1 MAMNCKTWA
10 RAAVLLT
17 VSGLCVSARADQ
29 VEVLHWWTSGGESK
43 AVSVLK
49 QNVEKQGV
57 TWKDFAVAGG
67 SGTNALTVLKTNVVA
82 GHPPSAA
89 QLKGPSIH
97 DWAEQG
103 ALVSIDAAAQGWD
116 KLIPAQVGKYLKYD
130 GHYVAAPVEIH
141 RMNWLYINKE
151 ALDKVGGSAPNNW
164 PEFFALADKMKAA
177 GYVAVAHGGQ
187 PWQDVNLWEG
197 VVLSQGADFY
207 RKALVDLDQKTLT
220 SDKMILVF
228 DTVRKIGTYFD
239 NGTTGRDWNLATMMV
254 INGKAGMQFMAD
266 WAKGEFARAG
276 KVPGKDYV
284 CVPRPGTTGSYMF
297 NSDSIAFFAQNGQTS
312 ATPGQLVL
320 AKAVMSPE
328 FQEQFSL
335 YKGSIPARIGIPM
348 DKFDDCAKRSYADE
362 QSAIKSNTI
371 VPSLAQGMAQSEA
384 VAGAIT
390 DVVTKFMHSTQDSK
404 TAVQALAAAAKVK

>member
-1 MAMNCKTWA
+1 MKRNVWIALAMAGALNTA
-10 RAAVLLT
+10 HA
-17 VSGLCVSARADQ
+17 ADQ
-29 VEVLHWWTSGGESK
+29 IEVLHWWTSGGESK
-43 AVSVLK
+43 AVGVLK
-49 QNVEKQGV
+49 QDVEKQGV

-67 SGTNALTVLKTNVVA
+67 SGTNALTVLKTNVVS

-103 ALVSIDAAAQGWD
+103 VLVDIDSATQGWD
-116 KLIPAQVGKYLKYD
+116 KLIPQQVGKFLKYD
-130 GHYVAAPVEIH
+130 GHYVAVPVEIH
-141 RMNWLYINKE
+141 RMNWLWINKE
-151 ALDKVGGSAPNNW
+151 ILDKVGGAAPNTW

-177 GYVAVAHGGQ
+177 GYTAVAHGGQ

-207 RKALVDLDQKTLT
+207 RKAIVELDPKTLT
-220 SDKMILVF
+220 SDKMVQVF
-228 DTVRKIGTYFD
+228 DIVRKIGSYYD

-276 KVPGKDYV
+276 KVPGKDYI
-284 CVPRPGTTGSYMF
+284 CAPRPGTAGSYMF
-297 NSDSIAFFAQNGQTS
+297 NSDSLAFFSQNGSKT

-320 AKAVMSPE
+320 AKAVMSPD

-362 QSAIKSNTI
+362 QSAIKANTI
-371 VPSLAQGMAQSEA
+371 VPSLAQGMAQTEA
-384 VAGAIT
+384 VAGAMT
-390 DVVTKFMHSTQDSK
+390 DVVTKFMHSQQDSK
-404 TAVQALAAAAKVK
+404 SAVQALATAAKAN

>member
-1 MAMNCKTWA
+1 MKRNILIALAVAGAVN
-10 RAAVLLT
+10 AAH
-17 VSGLCVSARADQ
+17 ADQ

-43 AVSVLK
+43 AVGVLK
-49 QNVEKQGV
+49 QDVEKQGV

-89 QLKGPSIH
+89 QLKGPSIT

-103 ALVSIDAAAQGWD
+103 VLVNIDPATEGWD
-116 KLIPAQVGKYLKYD
+116 KLIPPQVGKFLKYE
-130 GHYVAAPVEIH
+130 GHYVAVPVEIH
-141 RMNWLYINKE
+141 RMNWLWINKE
-151 ALDKVGGSAPNNW
+151 ILDKVGGTAPTTW

-177 GYVAVAHGGQ
+177 GYTAVAHGGQ

-207 RKALVDLDQKTLT
+207 RKAIVERDQAALT
-220 SDKMILVF
+220 SDKMVQVF
-228 DTVRKIGTYFD
+228 DTVRRIGSYYD

-266 WAKGEFARAG
+266 WAKGEFARAD
-276 KVPGKDYV
+276 KVPGKDYL

-297 NSDSIAFFAQNGQTS
+297 NSDSLAFFAQNGKS
-312 ATPGQLVL
+312 APTPGQLVL
-320 AKAVMSPE
+320 AKAVMSPQ

-335 YKGSIPARIGIPM
+335 YKGSIPARVGIPM

-362 QSAIKSNTI
+362 QAAIKANTI

-384 VAGAIT
+384 VAGAMT

-404 TAVQALAAAAKVK
+404 SAVQALAAAAKVN